1 MFLFG
6 PSFRAIFRNRW
17 MAVIWAG
24 LVIWTAV
31 DIAGPSEPA
40 PSGNNQSAG
49 NLTDV
54 TGSPITKEDLE
65 TLRRFAEGH

>member
-31 DIAGPSEPA
+31 DIAGPSPPDPA
-40 PSGNNQSAG
+40 ANNQSAES
-49 NLTDV
+49 LTDV
-54 TGSPITKEDLE
+54 TGATITNQDLE